1 MGVKG
6 SVLAP
11 YAELSFYN
19 GHVDGNVI
27 ANSLVTPLVQL
38 INDDGETYNAPT
50 GQVNNYQFGA
60 INVSEPASIA
70 LLFGAGCFM
79 LARRRKAN

>member
-1 MGVKG
+1 M
-6 SVLAP
+6 LAP

-27 ANSLVTPLVQL
+27 ANRLATPFEEL
-38 INDDGETYNAPT
+38 INDDGETYAAPT
-50 GQVNNYQFGA
+50 GQINNYQFGA

-79 LARRRKAN
+79 LARRRQVSKV

>member
-1 MGVKG
+1 VKG

-27 ANSLVTPLVQL
+27 ANSLTTPLVQL
-38 INDDGETYNAPT
+38 VNDQGQNYNAPT
-50 GQVNNYQFGA
+50 GQVNNYRFGA